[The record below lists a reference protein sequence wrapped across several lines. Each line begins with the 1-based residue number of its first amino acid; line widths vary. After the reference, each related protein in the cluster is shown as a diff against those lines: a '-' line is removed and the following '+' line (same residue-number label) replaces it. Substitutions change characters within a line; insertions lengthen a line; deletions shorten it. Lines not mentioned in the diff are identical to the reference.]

1 MQKNLL
7 FAIFLILAFSVNSY
21 SESPPLNRFTIAD
34 LTFHSELEKQAFHCI
49 TTDSACDWLLAA
61 MATDPEM
68 NKEEF
73 TRYKADFYHFLD
85 QLKTHRKFTRK
96 NKKKISFIFDEIHD
110 QYFKL
115 YKDNPFFSEIF
126 TRGNFNC
133 LTASVLYAIA
143 FDYYNIPYEVV
154 IHPEHVYLLAYP
166 GESSI
171 VVETTNPLQGT
182 DRVFT
187 NREKEKIVQE
197 LLEMKMV
204 SQQELAQKG
213 TFKIFSEY
221 YLSEESGDLG
231 KAIGGLY
238 RNEGIKHAQEM
249 DNKMAYESLKK
260 SSVLYPSVINNAM
273 ILNFNGILLAQQ
285 QYKEEYTYQLLA
297 DLEKFLDTNIN
308 EQIIISLGIDFMN
321 FAWEKNDISLS
332 DSIYQWMDKHFT
344 HQHIRQEISFTYHY
358 NSALFLYA
366 YSGGKGAL
374 DHLEKAYNLKP
385 DDYNTKDM
393 LFNHIVNDLYNNG
406 RTMSW
411 DEIYK
416 EILHYS
422 QKYEAIMQNENFQT
436 LHQSVLLSRINAHYI
451 DGKFEEAEKLR
462 EEFENLH
469 QPGTAIDLSILR
481 QIEQI
486 YSRASLYYFRS
497 GRKTSARKVV
507 SSGLQYVPDSYELK
521 SKMEVLR

>member
-1 MQKNLL
+1 MQKNLP
-7 FAIFLILAFSVNSY
+7 FAIFLILAFSLNSY
-21 SESPPLNRFTIAD
+21 SENPPINRFTIAD
-34 LTFHSELEKQAFHCI
+34 LTFHSDLENQAFHCI
-49 TTDSACDWLLAA
+49 TTDSECDPFLAA
-61 MATDPEM
+61 MATDPNIEE
-68 NKEEF
+68 EEF
-73 TRYKADFYHFLD
+73 IRYKNDFYSFLD

-96 NKKKISFIFDEIHD
+96 NQKKISFIFDKIHD

-115 YKDNPFFSEIF
+115 YTDIPLFSEIF
-126 TRGNFNC
+126 TEGNFNC

-166 GESSI
+166 EESSI

-182 DRVFT
+182 DRIFT
-187 NREKEKIVQE
+187 MREKEKIVQE
-197 LLEMKMV
+197 LVEMKMV

-213 TFKIFSEY
+213 TFRIFSEY

-231 KAIGGLY
+231 KAIGALY
-238 RNEGIKHAQEM
+238 RNKAINHANEM

-273 ILNFNGILLAQQ
+273 ILNFNAILLTQQ

-308 EQIIISLGIDFMN
+308 EEIIISVGIDFMN
-321 FAWEKNDISLS
+321 LAWEKNDISLS
-332 DSIYQWMDKHFT
+332 DSIYQWMDERFT
-344 HQHIRQEISFTYHY
+344 NQHIKHEIRFAYHY

-366 YSGGKGAL
+366 HSGGKGAL
-374 DHLEKAYNLKP
+374 DHLEKAYHLKP
-385 DDYNTKDM
+385 DDFNTKDM
-393 LFNHIVNDLYNNG
+393 LFNHIVSDLYNNG
-406 RTMSW
+406 RTMNW
-411 DEIYK
+411 DEIYR

-422 QKYEAIMQNENFQT
+422 QKYDAIMQNENFQA

-462 EEFENLH
+462 EEFENMH
-469 QPGTAIDLSILR
+469 PPGTAIEYNILR
-481 QIEQI
+481 QIEQT
-486 YSRASLYYFRS
+486 YSRASLFYFRS

-507 SSGLQYVPDSYELK
+507 TSGLQYLPDSYELK
-521 SKMEVLR
+521 IKMDALR